1 MRAMRDLESKGGTS
15 KPYLVFTD
23 LQLVDAELR
32 MLHKSFWKFMHV
44 NPADIHEI
52 NRLLMVCVVTGCT
65 SMINRPMLKL
75 AKRVPDE
82 ASMHDRWIG
91 LIAATMGKAFVL
103 RTKTVLYRQHG
114 GNLLGTG
121 RDLTGEAPK
130 ASARPLWTKIRKYRE
145 GATYKHWR
153 DAQEHAAAFL
163 RVYGSELD
171 PEMRRTLE
179 AFRRCDL
186 GDPWW
191 IKFFTVVRYRF
202 YIVGIIPNLA
212 KLPIL
217 WIRNLNSQ

>member
-1 MRAMRDLESKGGTS
+1 MKAMRDLESKWGS
-15 KPYLVFTD
+15 SMPCLVFTD

-32 MLHKSFWKFMHV
+32 LLYRSFWKFMHV
-44 NPADIHEI
+44 NPSDIHRI

-65 SMINRPMLKL
+65 AMINRPLLEL
-75 AKRVPDE
+75 AQRVPDE

-91 LIAATMGKAFVL
+91 LIAATMGKASVI

-114 GNLLGTG
+114 RNLLGTG

-130 ASARPLWTKIRKYRE
+130 VPSRPLLTKIRKYRE

-153 DAQEHAAAFL
+153 EAQEHAAAFL
-163 RVYGSELD
+163 RVYGGELG

-191 IKFFTVVRYRF
+191 AKFFTVIRYRF
-202 YIVGIIPNLA
+202 YIDGIIPNLA
-212 KLPIL
+212 KIPIL